1 MSDLIYAPPKA
12 SLDKD
17 ESGSGGPEF
26 YVVSL
31 QKFFILYF
39 LTSGFFRD
47 LLVLSKLVAE
57 QEVFGQQCVACC
69 ARDLCRYLRFS
80 TVSYG
85 G

>member
-39 LTSGFFRD
+39 LTSGFSRLTGFIETGR
-47 LLVLSKLVAE
+47 
-57 QEVFGQQCVACC
+57 
-69 ARDLCRYLRFS
+69 
-80 TVSYG
+80 
-85 G
+85 